1 VTLEAFRYSLRRVNP
16 FEGVVQVLELDAAR
30 AVSRDGIEWEIQIE
44 AEGPAGAWGS
54 LNAGSTVRRF
64 VRFGVWSLQRGLW
77 RVPLGPTF
85 DAGEMLEES
94 ERLIDA
100 LQASLGDLPYP
111 PADRFE
117 LWLLDAQSR
126 PLALL
131 ATTDEPER
139 VPDLRPE
146 PWQAARLA
154 DHDFHS
160 GALAD
165 EPVDAGGADNPR
177 RHPAAVEGLIRRAA
191 GHALVQ
197 QWFERRA
204 DGSGRGLAHRAPP
217 ALAGRELTAGQFPE
231 LPWRDRWDDPGDAA
245 LMADYVAWSAP
256 RLLTLHSLSDRTR
269 ARLEAQA
276 RQQALAVDAL
286 FQLYPRILDRGLVE
300 AARVEARLRH
310 AAASKRAP

>member
-1 VTLEAFRYSLRRVNP
+1 VTSEAFRYSLRRVNP

-30 AVSRDGIEWEIQIE
+30 AVSRDGLEWEIQVE
-44 AEGPAGAWGS
+44 AEGPGGAWGS
-54 LNAGSTVRRF
+54 LNARSTIRRF
-64 VRFGVWSLQRGLW
+64 LRFGVWSRQHGLW
-77 RVPLGPTF
+77 RAPLNPML
-85 DAGEMLEES
+85 DLGELLEEAAQ
-94 ERLIDA
+94 LIDA
-100 LQASLGDLPYP
+100 LQASLDDLPFA

-139 VPDLRPE
+139 IPDLRPE

-154 DHDFHS
+154 DHGFHS

-165 EPVDAGGADNPR
+165 EPAPAGESDDPR
-177 RHPAAVEGLIRRAA
+177 RHPAAVEAVIRRAA
-191 GHALVQ
+191 GHAPVQ
-197 QWFERRA
+197 QWFERRG

-217 ALAGRELTAGQFPE
+217 ALAGRELAAALFPE
-231 LPWRDRWDDPGDAA
+231 LPWRDRWDDADDAA

-256 RLLTLHSLSDRTR
+256 RLLTLHGLSDRTR
-269 ARLEAQA
+269 ARLETLA

-286 FQLYPRILDRGLVE
+286 YRLYPRILDRGLVE
-300 AARVEARLRH
+300 AARVEARLRR
-310 AAASKRAP
+310 AATS